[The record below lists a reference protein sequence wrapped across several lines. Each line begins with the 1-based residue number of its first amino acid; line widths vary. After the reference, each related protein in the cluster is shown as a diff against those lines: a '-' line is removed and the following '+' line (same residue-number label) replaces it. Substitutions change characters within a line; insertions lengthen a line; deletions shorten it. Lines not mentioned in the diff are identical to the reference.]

1 MPPSPT
7 DWLPESHL
15 VYFILDVVERIDLRS
30 IERAI
35 AAKDAR
41 GEKPYSPRLML
52 TLMVYGYCTGVS
64 SSRKLARATHE
75 DVAFLVLAGG
85 AHPHFTSINP
95 FRLEHREALVPL
107 FAQVLQLCEKA
118 GLVKLGHVSTDG
130 TKILANASKH
140 KAMSYDRML
149 EDEVRLRSEINELLA
164 NADARPAH
172 CTRRVSE
179 RAPPRGCRRERGR

>member
-52 TLMVYGYCTGVS
+52 TLMVYGY
-64 SSRKLARATHE
+64 
-75 DVAFLVLAGG
+75 
-85 AHPHFTSINP
+85 
-95 FRLEHREALVPL
+95 
-107 FAQVLQLCEKA
+107 
-118 GLVKLGHVSTDG
+118 
-130 TKILANASKH
+130 
-140 KAMSYDRML
+140 
-149 EDEVRLRSEINELLA
+149 
-164 NADARPAH
+164 
-172 CTRRVSE
+172 
-179 RAPPRGCRRERGR
+179 